1 MAPASTTRQIGGK
14 GRVQRGTD
22 SAREIL
28 EALRAKLSLYSSE
41 KGPTLAEKI
50 EERSEEWPGAESLQV
65 SGVTNVWSV
74 VLYSAIQESGGV
86 DHKTNNVPS
95 RCTNSR

>member
-1 MAPASTTRQIGGK
+1 MAPASPARQIGGK

-86 DHKTNNVPS
+86 DHKTNNIPT
-95 RCTNSR
+95 RCANSG